1 MEWVSYSALMGEQ
14 QAFLTL
20 KIDTHEP
27 VEIGNFVGA
36 FTSLANEF
44 ERYVKA
50 EYPDVKA
57 EPRMFVREVR
67 YGCIEADMITG
78 LAVTVANGVGHLM
91 VLEDFVRRWGARF
104 NMLLTG
110 HIPQGQLESSQELK
124 DWAKAA
130 QSIATDP
137 VASHRISVAK
147 FVDGQREIAASF
159 EFTTPEAR
167 TVEANI
173 ETRIERL
180 AKPDTKPR
188 ERVLMR
194 FTRTDVHDATV
205 NKRTGER
212 VVIDELSPKNKPVM
226 FLSEMVEHEIRA
238 AIRDADENVY
248 KRGFV
253 VDVVCQVSGDK
264 VLAYAVKALHSV
276 IELDDE

>member
-1 MEWVSYSALMGEQ
+1 
-14 QAFLTL
+14 
-20 KIDTHEP
+20 
-27 VEIGNFVGA
+27 
-36 FTSLANEF
+36 
-44 ERYVKA
+44 
-50 EYPDVKA
+50 
-57 EPRMFVREVR
+57 
-67 YGCIEADMITG
+67 
-78 LAVTVANGVGHLM
+78 
-91 VLEDFVRRWGARF
+91 
-104 NMLLTG
+104 
-110 HIPQGQLESSQELK
+110 
-124 DWAKAA
+124 
-130 QSIATDP
+130 
-137 VASHRISVAK
+137 
-147 FVDGQREIAASF
+147 VDGQREIAASF